1 MNGEL
6 DLITDI
12 LNLTDADRGQIDA
25 QLTDTNN
32 TDNIMQQLSET
43 NITALIDEITSE
55 NKTDI
60 DVSSENVKNETT
72 TTIKR
77 PEVNLD
83 EISAM
88 VRGYA

>member
-12 LNLTDADRGQIDA
+12 LNLTDVDRGQIDA

-60 DVSSENVKNETT
+60 GVSSENVKNETT

-88 VRGYA
+88 VSGST

>member
-12 LNLTDADRGQIDA
+12 LNLTDVDRGQIDA
-25 QLTDTNN
+25 QLTNTNN

-88 VRGYA
+88 VSGST